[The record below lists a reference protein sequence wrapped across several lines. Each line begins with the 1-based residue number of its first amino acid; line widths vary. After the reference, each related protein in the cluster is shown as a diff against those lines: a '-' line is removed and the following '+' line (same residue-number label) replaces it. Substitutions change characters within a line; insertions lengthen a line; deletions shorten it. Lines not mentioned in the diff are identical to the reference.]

1 MSSAAFSVPSGSQQR
16 ISLRRSGTKPGT
28 VTSSAADDAI
38 RRVIDQRRR
47 RNAGL
52 VEPQPQASALGG
64 AIDSVSSAIG
74 GSVAQLGLPQWAFRA
89 AVLAAVA
96 LVLGGAVVSIAMRA
110 PSLHTVAGVVIF
122 GKLPVPQARISFHQ
136 LGSAAADAQPLAL
149 TTGKDGSFRTADEP
163 AIAAGL
169 YAVTVDAVPRGVK
182 GLPSIPATYRD
193 PATTPLRVHVT
204 ENLTGLKLILRR

>member
-1 MSSAAFSVPSGSQQR
+1 MSSAAFSVPSGSPQR
-16 ISLRRSGTKPGT
+16 ISIRRSGTTPGT

-52 VEPQPQASALGG
+52 AEPQPQASALGG
-64 AIDSVSSAIG
+64 AIDSVRSAIG
-74 GSVAQLGLPQWAFRA
+74 GSVTQLGLPQWAFRVV
-89 AVLAAVA
+89 VLGAVA
-96 LVLGGAVVSIAMRA
+96 IVLGAAVVSVAMRA
-110 PSLHTVAGVVIF
+110 PSLHTVEGVLVF

-136 LGSAAADAQPLAL
+136 LGAAADAQPLAF

-182 GLPSIPATYRD
+182 GLPAISATYRN